1 MKPMR
6 MRHWKFLTARHSL
19 YLILII
25 TGAFIIGVDAIDT
38 LWNLS
43 PLIAALVFSE
53 TIIYAGGKRWD
64 TASPTIRYTSAGII
78 TGTVI
83 FPLLYHIA
91 WAFNIVGAKIGS
103 LPYAVFW
110 FMPFCA
116 SAAGIIGGLTGF
128 IIGNHKRKND
138 GMEKQRRTGGTG

>member
-1 MKPMR
+1 MH

-19 YLILII
+19 YFILII
-25 TGAFIIGVDAIDT
+25 TGAVIIGVDAMDT
-38 LWNLS
+38 VWNLS
-43 PLIAALVFSE
+43 PLIAAFVFSE
-53 TIIYAGGKRWD
+53 TIIYAGGNKWS
-64 TASPTIRYTSAGII
+64 TLSPTLRYTSAGII

-83 FPLLYHIA
+83 FPLFYHIA

-128 IIGNHKRKND
+128 LIGNHKRTND
-138 GMEKQRRTGGTG
+138 GAEKQRRTG